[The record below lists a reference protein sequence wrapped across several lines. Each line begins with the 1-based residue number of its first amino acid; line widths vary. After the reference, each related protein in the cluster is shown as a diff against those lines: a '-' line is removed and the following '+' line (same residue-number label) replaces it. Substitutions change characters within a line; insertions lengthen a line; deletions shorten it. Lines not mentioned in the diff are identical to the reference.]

1 MKGVCLQYVAELYLT
16 RELSRLF
23 NALKSDLMSFKGI
36 KFLESADQQMYTTT
50 VDFKLISLGLKRRLS
65 ADEQFHSWIII
76 SSQCFMSDLTDQDK
90 CVL

>member
-1 MKGVCLQYVAELYLT
+1 
-16 RELSRLF
+16 
-23 NALKSDLMSFKGI
+23 
-36 KFLESADQQMYTTT
+36 MYTTT

-65 ADEQFHSWIII
+65 VDEQFHSWIII